1 MLGAIYSAV
10 VNRRVIDLRV
20 CYYGLLAVIITCCS
34 IYGYHEFKS
43 NQRKK
48 AAAVQQG
55 QQQSRSSLTKTDLYV
70 FLAGLTGCMMVVFRK
85 DILKCDPSN

>member
-1 MLGAIYSAV
+1 MFGSIYSAF
-10 VNRRVIDLRV
+10 VNRSVIDLRV

-43 NQRKK
+43 NQLKK
-48 AAAVQQG
+48 ATAINQAEE
-55 QQQSRSSLTKTDLYV
+55 QSRSSLSKTDFYV

-85 DILKCDPSN
+85 DILKSDPSN